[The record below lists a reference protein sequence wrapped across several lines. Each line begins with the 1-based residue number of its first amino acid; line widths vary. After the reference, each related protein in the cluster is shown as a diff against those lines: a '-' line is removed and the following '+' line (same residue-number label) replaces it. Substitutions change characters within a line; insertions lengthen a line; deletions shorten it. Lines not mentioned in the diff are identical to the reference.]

1 MSSVLFQGK
10 GRVHQNAGS
19 GSAWV
24 QQMGVYARRVELTVS
39 GAITTIYKG
48 WAEYGT
54 EESADDWLIV
64 KLVLDEASGL
74 TVTNGVAGGQ
84 SNKFNFSWTNRTGHS
99 YS

>member
-1 MSSVLFQGK
+1 MSAVLFQGK

-24 QQMGVYARRVELTVS
+24 QQMGVYARRVELTAS

-48 WAEYGT
+48 WAEYGM

-64 KLVLDEASGL
+64 KLVLDETFGL
-74 TVTNGVAGGQ
+74 AVTEGVAGGQ